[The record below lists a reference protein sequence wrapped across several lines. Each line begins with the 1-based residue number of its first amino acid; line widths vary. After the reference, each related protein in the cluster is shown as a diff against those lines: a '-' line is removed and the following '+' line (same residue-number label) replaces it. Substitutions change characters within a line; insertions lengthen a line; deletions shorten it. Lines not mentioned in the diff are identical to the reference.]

1 MFCYTIAMIRLW
13 AKTIINNKI
22 VKSFVYESIDNFNKE
37 TFYLH
42 LQEICHKMDIP
53 SPVLLDYHIN
63 NFINF
68 NNCSFLPR
76 DFVESINFDK
86 LVVEDAALK

>member
-1 MFCYTIAMIRLW
+1 MIRLW
-13 AKTIINNKI
+13 AKTTKGQKLTRSYI
-22 VKSFVYESIDNFNKE
+22 YESIDNFNKE

-42 LQEICHKMDIP
+42 VQELCHKLDIP
-53 SPVLLDYHIN
+53 SPVVLNYHIE

-68 NNCSFLPR
+68 NNCVFTTR

-86 LVVEDAALK
+86 LVIEEASIK